1 MVRKGVAAVSTMPTF
16 AQGLCDDA
24 AVFPPGLAPLSEAVP
39 AHLRHRAASYR
50 ELVGPLVLAAP
61 ALDELAAL
69 LKPSELLDLTVTAP
83 EGPAQAAEAVAAA
96 RTLPVDLQAVEIVVP
111 SGMAV
116 REFVDAVA
124 PVIAE
129 VPAVFV
135 EVPRDERRADV
146 IAACAKHGYRAKFRT
161 GGVRPELYPDPAEL
175 AAAIA
180 AVVGAGVPFKATAGL
195 HHAIRNTDPQTGF
208 EQHGFLNVLLAAD
221 AALAGADEAAVA
233 GVLAERDADRIAAG
247 VRALDDVRVS
257 AARGAFLSFG
267 TCSITEPLAELVE
280 LELVP
285 AALAGGEGVNA

>member
-1 MVRKGVAAVSTMPTF
+1 MSTLPTF

-61 ALDELAAL
+61 ALDELEAL
-69 LKPSELLDLTVTAP
+69 LKPGERLDLTLTAP
-83 EGPAQAAEAVAAA
+83 EGPAQAAKAVAAA
-96 RTLPVDLQAVEIVVP
+96 RTLSVDLQAVEVVVP
-111 SGMAV
+111 AGMAV
-116 REFVDAVA
+116 GEFFDAVDQVA
-124 PVIAE
+124 AE

-135 EVPRDERRADV
+135 EVPRDERRADA

-161 GGVRPELYPDPAEL
+161 GGVRAELYPDPAEL
-175 AAAIA
+175 AAAIT

-221 AALAGADEAAVA
+221 AALAGTDEAAVA
-233 GVLAERDADRIAAG
+233 GILAERYAEAVAAA
-247 VRALDDVRVS
+247 VRGLDHVRVS
-257 AARGAFLSFG
+257 AARGVFLSFG
-267 TCSITEPLAELVE
+267 TCSITEPLDELVD